1 MDEKQTNW
9 NQWRQIETHR
19 IEENQHLSLN
29 TFSLNAMSGQKK
41 RQHIAPELPM
51 HLGQNL
57 EMWQVLEELNIWVDL
72 AKGELTDQWQYVQ
85 GITDLQSI
93 KRKEKEK
100 LLFHFYFSI
109 SHKMSLM
116 ANTKSELCRKEN
128 YRKCISSVANVT
140 EYKTTIVM
148 VVWFKNRDKK
158 EQR

>member
-29 TFSLNAMSGQKK
+29 TFGLSAMSGQKK

-72 AKGELTDQWQYVQ
+72 AKGELTDQWQYLQ

-100 LLFHFYFSI
+100 LLFHFYFSDI
-109 SHKMSLM
+109 TQNVSHG
-116 ANTKSELCRKEN
+116 
-128 YRKCISSVANVT
+128 
-140 EYKTTIVM
+140 
-148 VVWFKNRDKK
+148 
-158 EQR
+158 QH

>member
-1 MDEKQTNW
+1 MYKV
-9 NQWRQIETHR
+9 
-19 IEENQHLSLN
+19 SL
-29 TFSLNAMSGQKK
+29 TFRALKGKK
-41 RQHIAPELPM
+41 KKSCFFIFTFQ
-51 HLGQNL
+51 
-57 EMWQVLEELNIWVDL
+57 
-72 AKGELTDQWQYVQ
+72 
-85 GITDLQSI
+85 
-93 KRKEKEK
+93 
-100 LLFHFYFSI
+100 I